1 MGSRKLQS
9 IGGGTTFAVSLPK
22 TWIESM
28 GLAPGDEIL
37 VEPRTDGTLVIRAS
51 PNAQEAPPRTREVKI
66 DSGTPASVLRTIIG
80 LYVSGFDAATL
91 TYAPTH
97 ATVTR
102 MGVAEA
108 CERLH
113 GLQVVEEG
121 PTRVVMQDL
130 ADAGQFNM
138 DRGLRRMQLLVLQLL
153 ANAHRIAGADP
164 EMDALLREN
173 ARYEAELDRLLILL
187 LKQHNL
193 LVQRGEFLPANA
205 VGACESLWYMFVAQF
220 LERVGDYALRV
231 TESCHLIAE
240 RPHPE
245 VSRRLQ
251 DGLTQTRGMVE
262 DAIKAF
268 NTKDANL
275 ANDVIERALSF
286 APGVASSDMFDAFT
300 SPRTQPQ
307 VYSCHR
313 CIRFFGV
320 LESVE
325 RIAWYAKSIAE
336 AAINRGMSD
345 ALFSRRM
352 DVKS

>member
-22 TWIESM
+22 GWIESM
-28 GLAPGDEIL
+28 GLAAGDEVL
-37 VEPRTDGTLVIRAS
+37 VEPRPDGTLVVRA
-51 PNAQEAPPRTREVKI
+51 AQHDQPLPQRVREVKI
-66 DSGTPASVLRTIIG
+66 DSTTPDSVLRTIIG

-91 TYAPTH
+91 TYAPLQ

-102 MGVAEA
+102 QGVADA

-121 PTRVVMQDL
+121 PTRVVVQDL
-130 ADAGQFNM
+130 AHAGEFNM

-153 ANAHRIAGADP
+153 SNAHRIAGADP
-164 EMDALLREN
+164 EKDALLRES

-187 LKQHNL
+187 LKQHNQ
-193 LVQRGEFLPANA
+193 LVQRGEFRPSNA
-205 VGACESLWYMFVAQF
+205 VAAYESLWYMFVAQF
-220 LERVGDYALRV
+220 LERVGDYALRI
-231 TESCHLIAE
+231 THSCHFISGVHHA
-240 RPHPE
+240 E

-251 DGLTQTRGMVE
+251 DGLSQTRTMIE
-262 DAIKAF
+262 DGLKAF
-268 NTKDANL
+268 NTKDAKL
-275 ANDVIERALSF
+275 ANDVIERALTF
-286 APGVASSDMFDAFT
+286 APTVGSSDMFDAFT

-313 CIRFFGV
+313 CISFFGV

-325 RIAWYAKSIAE
+325 RIALYAKSIAE
-336 AAINRGMSD
+336 VAINRGMSD
-345 ALFSRRM
+345 ALYASSVEVR
-352 DVKS
+352 S